1 MSAKWLPNISL
12 FNFNKTNNKHNFV
25 RSRKRFRTITWKY
38 AKTIGPFASFI
49 YLFNQS
55 IGSGLFDI
63 PSLID
68 EVGWI
73 PVIFGNVFVCSVAA
87 FCSLMILRAMTIIP
101 KNKNFE
107 QRIEYSAVIKYF
119 MSNEKYKFVSFLYHL
134 GNICNNICGILV
146 ISKIID
152 IFIIKIFGY
161 TILFEIYPQIQIK
174 KCSLSF
180 LDAMFNGYYYSNT
193 GNYETIFICGFTIG
207 YIINAIICIH
217 LSSKGLEETINY
229 QYVVFMIF
237 MSSFLY
243 LSISSTIYLFSH
255 NYNDSPTAI
264 KSINMHNNLILS
276 RAHIEPDLIK
286 NYQTYNEL
294 NHFKKTL
301 LLCKNTPSSEC
312 LLSNNIEKN
321 SFSDYLNGLHE
332 WNNNIDKN
340 VSAKSNNDSK
350 ILNNFNEKNN
360 ILHSK
365 NAPFFC
371 SFMRLNNLYKK
382 KAYIF
387 RNSIFFLTVLS
398 CSKDLK
404 IHKSANI
411 VYFYYVYKIYNE
423 FYINNSNATHS
434 EKMKQFNA
442 DSENFIEDEYY
453 NNYKND
459 LTNKY
464 SNFSKNGNNT
474 NNNKNKEKEIQKKTF
489 FEKLYLMISKI
500 EGIKTYCMGKT
511 FANFID
517 SYGFVS
523 NIPSWGNE
531 ITDDVNVSKSIW
543 FTVIFSSIFYF
554 IFGIIFCLNNSF
566 KNINT
571 SVLYIFNLV
580 AVAPKVITGSIS
592 MRYDLMNLDICSD
605 GVAFF
610 FACIAPFLLAW
621 LFSNGILFSNTFNY
635 ISLIC
640 GLFCNF
646 LSPAFTYIAACE
658 SNVSFYKN
666 PLRKYTIVN
675 RKKTVLSSSSDIRK
689 ALGNIIDKFGDD
701 NHHNLH
707 IDKNDNENETL
718 KKRVSKFNRSMSL
731 SQSGMYDNSITSSN
745 NSGSFFIFEN
755 GEYIPKSYSKDD
767 TDVTNLS
774 NKSSIEITPLL
785 DNFDLM
791 EKNEIDKKGD
801 SFDNITNKE
810 INQVKKKKKGI
821 RFSIEV
827 ENDDEDNNLKN
838 TNIYN
843 SYEKK
848 EKSNDKNKYQKE
860 SLPSKKKAVCFSES
874 FNTDDGEDNPN
885 SNENQYSP
893 IIELNTKENYP
904 KKKTNIKKKI
914 MFSEEVEVCKDEGK
928 YEGSKKNV
936 KKKKGVAFSDQ
947 AEMNCDNK
955 KQNLKFN
962 DDIEALASEK
972 YTQEDNTNLYKNE
985 NKLKSILSNEINDS
999 CITKLK
1005 PGKEPQLMN
1014 SNDGKEKEYI
1024 TCAKN
1029 SDKASIDNKYSHEKM
1044 PTYEIV
1050 LNNREITQEDI
1061 KKCENTNKVIME
1073 NICENKKNNEF
1084 ALSSSKGNDN
1094 KKLGVNL
1101 NTPPC
1106 LEYERILSDSA
1117 INYNVNDE
1125 INETEK
1131 NRNESIIKNRSF
1143 ENPDHQLFKRKREKL
1158 KSQFKS
1164 NMPRN
1169 FCNYNKLIQGINS
1182 LKSEEENEDINNTIV
1197 NYSTQ
1202 NETTF
1207 DDDNVN
1213 CDLST
1218 PCYDI
1223 EKHKSISKEICP
1235 QETILKNIDTGIDK
1249 KETVHYHEK
1258 NENIKFQ
1265 DSEKL
1270 LNKEKTN
1277 KNSSCYKISLSF
1289 ENNITHEKEN
1299 QMLLPQHSINEHDN
1313 SKSNTLFVRQ
1323 RKKLK
1328 SSFHANGNMIIGD
1341 SKEAIHVEQI
1351 NNFRNKF
1358 NIESDLNDNNNNIQ
1372 ISENEINDEKAIEN
1386 TDFEIVPILK
1396 IMKSYENHILTE
1408 NDDSP
1413 IKNVK
1418 KNKPIKNVRH
1428 QTHYKFADLSDLYD
1442 DIHKY
1447 ELENVETNYVN
1458 TKPDND
1464 EESKQLLEISK
1475 NNNLNKERNETA
1487 ETSSSIE
1494 NEKSS
1499 IIKQIEQIYT
1509 ELADKMHSGISEMST
1524 NDDIDYVDI
1533 RQFKIIDN
1541 NSPVKHY
1548 YNVFHKSKNYNSN
1561 KYEYIYSNN
1570 IILNNKT
1577 NMDHLC
1583 SIFLF
1588 GNPLERNEEY
1598 EESRKKISK
1607 NNETTN
1613 ITSSQN
1619 KISDIKESSSIS
1631 TRFKNTKNSLSS
1643 SGLHEKQISINSP
1656 SSRNIEN
1663 YIEIVNKNYNVKSTS
1678 GTVKPS
1684 ALKKTSVNFSVNDEV
1699 INNEELNNIIKSN
1712 DINIKKNSSNKI
1724 EVMKIRIHVY
1734 PDILQKYH
1742 VETTYVLLGFLTA
1755 FSFVGIIT
1763 DLLFG

>member
-12 FNFNKTNNKHNFV
+12 FNFNKTNNKQNF
-25 RSRKRFRTITWKY
+25 
-38 AKTIGPFASFI
+38 
-49 YLFNQS
+49 S

-174 KCSLSF
+174 KCSLPF

-255 NYNDSPTAI
+255 NYNDGPTAI

-301 LLCKNTPSSEC
+301 LLCKKTVSNEC
-312 LLSNNIEKN
+312 LISNKIEKN
-321 SFSDYLNGLHE
+321 SFSNYLNGLYE

-340 VSAKSNNDSK
+340 VNAKINNSSK

-360 ILHSK
+360 ILHSE
-365 NAPFFC
+365 NASFFC

-382 KAYIF
+382 KTYIF

-404 IHKSANI
+404 IHKSVNI

-434 EKMKQFNA
+434 EKMKQFNKN
-442 DSENFIEDEYY
+442 SENFIEEEYY

-464 SNFSKNGNNT
+464 NNFSKNGNNT
-474 NNNKNKEKEIQKKTF
+474 NDNKNKEKEIRNKTF
-489 FEKLYLMISKI
+489 FEKLYLLISKI

-605 GVAFF
+605 NVAFF

-646 LSPAFTYIAACE
+646 LSPAFTYISACE

-707 IDKNDNENETL
+707 IDKNDNENGTL
-718 KKRVSKFNRSMSL
+718 KKRVNKFNRSMSL
-731 SQSGMYDNSITSSN
+731 SQSGTYNNSITSSN

-774 NKSSIEITPLL
+774 NKSSIEISPLL
-785 DNFDLM
+785 DNYDLM
-791 EKNEIDKKGD
+791 ENNKIDKKGE
-801 SFDNITNKE
+801 SFDNITNKD
-810 INQVKKKKKGI
+810 INQIKKKKKGI
-821 RFSIEV
+821 RFSSEV
-827 ENDDEDNNLKN
+827 ENDDEDSNLKN
-838 TNIYN
+838 INIYN
-843 SYEKK
+843 SYEKR
-848 EKSNDKNKYQKE
+848 EKNNDKNKYQKE
-860 SLPSKKKAVCFSES
+860 ALSSKKKAVCFSES
-874 FNTDDGEDNPN
+874 FNTEDGENNTN

-936 KKKKGVAFSDQ
+936 KKNKGVAFSDKV
-947 AEMNCDNK
+947 EMDCDDK

-962 DDIEALASEK
+962 DDIEEFAPEK
-972 YTQEDNTNLYKNE
+972 YTQEENTNLYKNE
-985 NKLKSILSNEINDS
+985 NKLNSILSNEINDS
-999 CITKLK
+999 CITKFK
-1005 PGKEPQLMN
+1005 AEKEPKLM
-1014 SNDGKEKEYI
+1014 SANDGKEKEYI

-1029 SDKASIDNKYSHEKM
+1029 SDKVSIDNKYLHEKM
-1044 PTYEIV
+1044 SIYEIV
-1050 LNNREITQEDI
+1050 INNSEIIQEDI
-1061 KKCENTNKVIME
+1061 KN
-1073 NICENKKNNEF
+1073 CENKKSNEF
-1084 ALSSSKGNDN
+1084 ALSSNNSNDN

-1101 NTPPC
+1101 NKPPC

-1125 INETEK
+1125 INEAEK
-1131 NRNESIIKNRSF
+1131 NRNELIIKNRSF
-1143 ENPDHQLFKRKREKL
+1143 ENPDHQIFKRKREKL

-1164 NMPRN
+1164 NMSRD
-1169 FCNYNKLIQGINS
+1169 FSNYNKLIQGINS
-1182 LKSEEENEDINNTIV
+1182 LTSEETNEDINNTIV
-1197 NYSTQ
+1197 KYSTQ

-1207 DDDNVN
+1207 DDDNVK

-1218 PCYDI
+1218 PSYVI
-1223 EKHKSISKEICP
+1223 EEHKSIFKEMCP
-1235 QETILKNIDTGIDK
+1235 QETILKNIDNELDK
-1249 KETVHYHEK
+1249 KETLHYPER
-1258 NENIKFQ
+1258 NENIKFH

-1270 LNKEKTN
+1270 LNKEQN
-1277 KNSSCYKISLSF
+1277 KNNSCYKISLSF
-1289 ENNITHEKEN
+1289 ENNISPEKEN
-1299 QMLLPQHSINEHDN
+1299 QTFPLQHSINEHDN
-1313 SKSNTLFVRQ
+1313 SKNNTLFVRQ

-1351 NNFRNKF
+1351 NKFRNKF
-1358 NIESDLNDNNNNIQ
+1358 NVESDLNDNNNIQ
-1372 ISENEINDEKAIEN
+1372 ISKNEINDEKAIGN
-1386 TDFEIVPILK
+1386 TEFEIVPILK

-1408 NDDSP
+1408 NDDAQT
-1413 IKNVK
+1413 KNVK

-1447 ELENVETNYVN
+1447 ELESVETNYVN
-1458 TKPDND
+1458 NKTDID
-1464 EESKQLLEISK
+1464 EESKQLLEINK
-1475 NNNLNKERNETA
+1475 NNKLNKERN

-1509 ELADKMHSGISEMST
+1509 ELADRMHSGISEMST

-1541 NSPVKHY
+1541 SSPVKHY
-1548 YNVFHKSKNYNSN
+1548 YNVFHKSKNYISN
-1561 KYEYIYSNN
+1561 KYEHIYSNS
-1570 IILNNKT
+1570 IILDNKT

-1619 KISDIKESSSIS
+1619 KILDIKESSGIS
-1631 TRFKNTKNSLSS
+1631 TRFENTKNNLSN
-1643 SGLHEKQISINSP
+1643 SGLHEEQISLINSP

-1663 YIEIVNKNYNVKSTS
+1663 YIEIVNQNYNIKSTS

-1734 PDILQKYH
+1734 PDFLQKYH